1 MGDPKR
7 GDLFL
12 GGVLDTAQRERTGE
26 EVHYGAR
33 QFTTHGVI
41 VGMTGSGKTGL
52 GVVLLEEVLLSGV
65 PALILD
71 PKGDMGNLLLNFPDL
86 RGEDFR
92 PWIDE
97 AEANRKGQSPAE
109 FAEATAD
116 LWREGLGSWGIE
128 GERLRR
134 LAEAAEFTIYTPGS
148 TAGVPLNVV
157 GSLAAPKGG
166 AAGDA
171 EVMRDEIEGFVTS
184 LLSLAGIEADP
195 ITSPEHVLLAS
206 IIEHGWSQGEDLSL
220 ATLISRVQDPPL
232 RKLGVF
238 ELDAFIPPADRRKLA
253 LRLNGL
259 MASPSFASWLEGE
272 PVDVERLLRAADGRP
287 KASIIY
293 LAHLSDAERQFVVT
307 LILSKMITWMRGQP
321 GTSDLRALIYMDEV
335 FGFVPPTAA
344 PPTKKP
350 ILTILKQ
357 ARAHGLGLVL
367 STQNP
372 VDLDY
377 KAMSNAGTW
386 MVGRL
391 QTERDKARI
400 LEALESATGSVDPDL
415 YDRLIGGL
423 GKRQFVLQSTK
434 ESQPTLFTTRWA
446 MSYLRGAITRDEVS
460 RLMADHAPGG
470 ARDGADPRE
479 PAEEATDGR
488 VGRRSGAASAVDE
501 PPLESDESPLAPAVP
516 DSVPMRYLHAS
527 ADWPADVGAVSSGTR
542 LHPGLAVRVALRFD
556 DRVSGVDASEE
567 WEAVCFPAPERFDP
581 EALQA
586 VDFDDRDWSDV
597 APDGARYVLGG
608 PELDRSSYYRDFT
621 TQVKEYL
628 YRSREVTVFRNKAL
642 KMYSRVGESE
652 AEFLARCDR
661 AAEDRSDE
669 EVAKLKEKFEARID
683 RVEDQRAAAEARVRE
698 LEVDVSGRQQT
709 EMVSGAGDLLSMFVG
724 GRRRSRRLSGFAN
737 RRAQTRRAQ
746 QRLETAEGKLADR
759 TLELDEL
766 EDQLGEEIQAL
777 TQAWEEAARDM
788 EPMEIGLEKSDIHV
802 DDVVLFWAAAGEG

>member
-1 MGDPKR
+1 MGEPKK

-12 GGVLDTAQRERTGE
+12 GGVLDTRDRERTGE

-33 QFTTHGVI
+33 RFTTHGVI

-71 PKGDMGNLLLNFPDL
+71 PKGDMGNLLLNFPEL

-97 AEANRKGQSPAE
+97 AEASRKGQSPAE
-109 FAEATAD
+109 FATATAD
-116 LWREGLGSWGIE
+116 MWREGLGGWGIE

-134 LAEAAEFTIYTPGS
+134 LKEAAEFTIYTPGS

-157 GSLAAPKGG
+157 GSLAAPKGE
-166 AAGDA
+166 AAADA
-171 EVMRDEIEGFVTS
+171 EVVRDEIEGFVTS
-184 LLSLAGIEADP
+184 LLSLAGIDADP

-206 IIEHGWSQGEDLSL
+206 IVEHAWSRGEDLGL
-220 ATLISRVQDPPL
+220 ASLISRVQDPPL

-238 ELDAFIPPADRRKLA
+238 ELDAFIPPGDRRKLA

-259 MASPSFASWLEGE
+259 MASPSFAAWLEGE
-272 PVDVERLLRAADGRP
+272 PLEVERLLRSADGRP
-287 KASIIY
+287 KASVLY
-293 LAHLSDAERQFVVT
+293 LAHLSDEERQFVVT
-307 LILSKMITWMRGQP
+307 LVLSKMITWMRTQP

-344 PPTKKP
+344 PPSKKP

-400 LEALESATGSVDPDL
+400 LEALESATGSVDTDL
-415 YDRLIGGL
+415 YDQLIGGL

-434 ESQPTLFTTRWA
+434 APEPTVFTTRWA

-460 RLMADHAPGG
+460 RLMEDHVTSASAGVGEAQASPAEEDAASGG
-470 ARDGADPRE
+470 ARGQGRE
-479 PAEEATDGR
+479 TGKEQALAP
-488 VGRRSGAASAVDE
+488 
-501 PPLESDESPLAPAVP
+501 DESPVAPAVP
-516 DSVPMRYLHAS
+516 DSVPMRYLHPS
-527 ADWPADVGAVSSGTR
+527 ADWAAHVGAGSTGR
-542 LHPGLAVRVALRFD
+542 RMRPGLAVRVALRFD
-556 DRVSGVDASEE
+556 DRVSGIDASEE
-567 WEAVCFPAPERFDP
+567 WEAVSFPAPERFDP

-586 VDFDDRDWSDV
+586 VDYDDRDWIDT
-597 APDGARYVLGG
+597 APEGARYVVGG
-608 PELDRSSYYRDFT
+608 PDLGRSSYYRDFS
-621 TQVKEYL
+621 TQVREHL
-628 YRSREVTVFRNKAL
+628 YRSREITVFRNKAL

-652 AEFLARCDR
+652 AEFLARCDG

-709 EMVSGAGDLLSMFVG
+709 EVVSAAGDLLSMFVG
-724 GRRRSRRLSGFAN
+724 GRRRSRRLSGLAN

-746 QRLETAEGKLADR
+746 QRLQTAEEKVADR

-766 EDQLGEEIQAL
+766 EDQLGEEIQAV
-777 TQAWEEAARDM
+777 TREWEEAAREI
-788 EPMEIGLEKSDIHV
+788 EPVEIGLEKNDIHV
-802 DDVVLFWAAAGEG
+802 EDVVLFWAPVG

>member
-1 MGDPKR
+1 MAEPKK

-12 GGVLDTAQRERTGE
+12 GGVLETSNRERTGE

-33 QFTTHGVI
+33 RFTTHGVI

-65 PALILD
+65 PVLILD
-71 PKGDMGNLLLNFPDL
+71 PKGDMGNLLLNFPEL

-97 AEANRKGQSPAE
+97 AEASRKGQSPDD
-109 FAEATAD
+109 FAKATAEM
-116 LWREGLGSWGIE
+116 WKEGLGGWGIE
-128 GERLRR
+128 RERLRR
-134 LAEAAEFTIYTPGS
+134 LKEAADFTIYTPGS

-157 GSLAAPKGG
+157 GSLAAPKGET
-166 AAGDA
+166 ASDP

-184 LLSLAGIEADP
+184 LLSLAGIDADP

-206 IIEHGWSQGEDLSL
+206 IVEQAWSRGEDLGL
-220 ATLISRVQDPPL
+220 ADLIARVQEPPL

-238 ELDAFIPPADRRKLA
+238 DLDTFIPPAERRKLA

-259 MASPSFASWLEGE
+259 MASPSFAAWLEGE
-272 PVDVERLLRAADGRP
+272 PLEAERLLRSPDGRP
-287 KASIIY
+287 RASVIY
-293 LAHLSDAERQFVVT
+293 LAHLSDEERQFVVT

-344 PPTKKP
+344 PPSKKP

-400 LEALESATGSVDPDL
+400 LEALESATGSVDTDL
-415 YDRLIGGL
+415 YDQLIGGL

-434 ESQPTLFTTRWA
+434 TPEPTLFTTRWA
-446 MSYLRGAITRDEVS
+446 MSYLRGAITRGEVS
-460 RLMADHAPGG
+460 RLMEGRAPAPDDEVGSVRAAPPAHDAATSQG
-470 ARDGADPRE
+470 PSAPADP
-479 PAEEATDGR
+479 PDGL
-488 VGRRSGAASAVDE
+488 A
-501 PPLESDESPLAPAVP
+501 SDESPMAPTVP
-516 DSVPMRYLHAS
+516 DSVRVRYLHPSATWAS
-527 ADWPADVGAVSSGTR
+527 DVGAQPSGTR
-542 LHPGLAVRVALRFD
+542 LQPGLAVRVAMRFD

-567 WEAVCFPAPERFDP
+567 WEAIAFPAPDRFDAD
-581 EALQA
+581 ALQT
-586 VDFDDRDWSDV
+586 VDYDDRDWTDV
-597 APDGARYVLGG
+597 APEGARYVLGG
-608 PELDRSSYYRDFT
+608 PELDRAAYFRDFAKE
-621 TQVKEYL
+621 VKEHL
-628 YRSREVTVFRNKAL
+628 YRSREVRIFKNAAL
-642 KMYSRVGESE
+642 KLYSRVGETE
-652 AEFLARCDR
+652 DDFLTRCDR
-661 AAEDRSDE
+661 AAEERSDE
-669 EVAKLKEKFEARID
+669 EVAKLKKKFEARID

-698 LEVDVSGRQQT
+698 LEVDVSGRRQT
-709 EMVSGAGDLLSMFVG
+709 EMVSAAGDLLSMFVG
-724 GRRRSRRLSGFAN
+724 GRRSSRRLSGFAN
-737 RRAQTRRAQ
+737 RRAQTRRTQ
-746 QRLETAEGKLADR
+746 QRLETAEEKLAER

-766 EDQLGEEIQAL
+766 EDQLGEEIQ
-777 TQAWEEAARDM
+777 TITREWEDAAREI
-788 EPMEIGLEKSDIHV
+788 EPLEIGLEKSDIHV
-802 DDVVLFWAAAGEG
+802 EDIVLFWAPVA